1 MPVRRIWLI
10 FPILALVLAA
20 CDSGNPIP
28 FALALPLPSATI
40 TSTPGPSATP
50 TRVPATATP
59 TLKATATPTRTA
71 TPPPTATPRPTATP
85 QPTPFGGGRPV
96 RLSIPAIGV
105 KDGNVVDVGLE
116 PNGAMETPKGWWDLG
131 WYKLGSVPG
140 EVGNAVISG
149 HLDSDTGPSIFWN
162 LNRLRKGD
170 KIIVELADGAKR
182 SFAVEKLESY
192 PFNKAP
198 LDRIFG
204 ATDKRHLNLITCA
217 GTFDKGHANY
227 SNRLVVYA
235 VAE

>member
-1 MPVRRIWLI
+1 MSVRRIWLV

-28 FALALPLPSATI
+28 FALALPLPSATV
-40 TSTPGPSATP
+40 TSTPRPSATP

-59 TLKATATPTRTA
+59 TPKATTTPTQTATPTRVPA
-71 TPPPTATPRPTATP
+71 TATP
-85 QPTPFGGGRPV
+85 QPTPFGGGRPT

-105 KDGNVVDVGLE
+105 KEGNVVDVGLE

-131 WYKLGSVPG
+131 WYKLGSLPG
-140 EVGNAVISG
+140 EIGNAVISG

-170 KIIVELADGAKR
+170 KIIVEMADGTKHT
-182 SFAVEKLESY
+182 FAVEKLESY

-204 ATDKRHLNLITCA
+204 ATDKRRLNLITCA
-217 GTFDKGHANY
+217 GTFDKSHANY